1 MWMRATV
8 AKLLAALPHM
18 WANTGGIGIHFDP
31 RRLDE
36 HLSSGVSGS
45 VPRKLPLSPA
55 SLSQDCILKLGMTED
70 WMDERSEYS
79 GSEASRGQVHCKTL
93 E

>member
-18 WANTGGIGIHFDP
+18 WANNGGIGIHFDP

-36 HLSSGVSGS
+36 YLHSGVSESIHLPLSSGS
-45 VPRKLPLSPA
+45 LP
-55 SLSQDCILKLGMTED
+55 QDSTVNLGMTKGTID
-70 WMDERSEYS
+70 
-79 GSEASRGQVHCKTL
+79 G
-93 E
+93 